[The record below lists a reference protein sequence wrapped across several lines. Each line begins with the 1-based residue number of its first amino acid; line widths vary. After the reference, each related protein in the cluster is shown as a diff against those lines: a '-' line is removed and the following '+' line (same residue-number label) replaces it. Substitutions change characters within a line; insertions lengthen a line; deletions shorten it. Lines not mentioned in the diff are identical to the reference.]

1 MLWPCLAMTDVT
13 SVDVLFRQVA
23 EVHGGLDIAVLNA
36 GVDAEHTR
44 VEDSTPT
51 RQSGRKLW
59 R

>member
-36 GVDAEHTR
+36 GVDADHTC
-44 VEDSTPT
+44 
-51 RQSGRKLW
+51 
-59 R
+59 